1 MIIIVVVFFF
11 RKDGIYKG
19 RTAYEYYTGEREREQ
34 AGTRETF
41 FSKCPPPDSFNR
53 MEELVLSFFDT
64 DYRRPAEK
72 FS

>member
-1 MIIIVVVFFF
+1 MEYIRVEQRTSIIQ
-11 RKDGIYKG
+11 
-19 RTAYEYYTGEREREQ
+19 EREREQ